1 MSISTGDASSI
12 FLQLFSSFPLFGL
25 NSVWHMPAR
34 SIIQALLLIVAVIKL
49 ISHQMATLSR
59 SALGP
64 TLAEVTVF
72 GGRGSSGTCWA
83 IIFHSTGATLLT
95 GLLMQNVLAYPWEQ
109 HHGSALYLSFHVHMV
124 SRPLVRKC
132 M

>member
-25 NSVWHMPAR
+25 NSVWYMPAR

-59 SALGP
+59 SAPDP
-64 TLAEVTVF
+64 TLAGVTVF

-83 IIFHSTGATLLT
+83 IIFRSTGAMLLT
-95 GLLMQNVLAYPWEQ
+95 GLSMQTVLVCLWEQ
-109 HHGSALYLSFHVHMV
+109 RHGLALSLSFHVQMV
-124 SRPLVRKC
+124 SGLLVRKG